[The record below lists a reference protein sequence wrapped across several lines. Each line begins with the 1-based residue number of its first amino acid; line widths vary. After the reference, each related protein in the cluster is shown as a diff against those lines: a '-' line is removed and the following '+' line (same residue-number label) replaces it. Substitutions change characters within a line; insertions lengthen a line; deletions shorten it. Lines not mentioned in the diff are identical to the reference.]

1 MNKIKLCGL
10 ALAGLLYMAGFGT
23 ITANA
28 AETNTGS
35 ATLSEVNKDK
45 NSKDAAFDQRVKK
58 AEGAWQSL
66 TKQQKEDIY
75 ALLEAEMND
84 EAKLLD
90 KMVEYKVL
98 DKTDADR
105 FKAFKVQKL
114 KNLRESGEFPLMKKR
129 PRKEQ

>member
-10 ALAGLLYMAGFGT
+10 ALTGLLYAAGLGT

-45 NSKDAAFDQRVKK
+45 NSKDAAFDQKIKK
-58 AEGAWQSL
+58 AETAWQSL

-75 ALLEAEMND
+75 ALLEAEMDD

-90 KMVEYKVL
+90 KMAEYKVL

-114 KNLRESGEFPLMKKR
+114 KNLRESGEFPLMKKK